1 MRHDSGNISQWGVSS
16 VKLQM
21 ELEVLLEVHLQLQS
35 RLSLVHHA
43 SKKTSML
50 VKFHVL
56 YCLLLVL
63 GSATLNQL
71 SCEVES
77 SSVGTEIGFNLFSFY
92 LHFPCV
98 YSYFNLGTISYF
110 SFNLQHSLGTESLF
124 FILSKPF
131 TAM

>member
-71 SCEVES
+71 SCEVER

-92 LHFPCV
+92 LHFPFV
-98 YSYFNLGTISYF
+98 SILIS
-110 SFNLQHSLGTESLF
+110 
-124 FILSKPF
+124 I
-131 TAM
+131 

>member
-1 MRHDSGNISQWGVSS
+1 MELISIDISFRMRLVCGNVSQWGVSS

-21 ELEVLLEVHLQLQS
+21 ELEVLLEVHLQL
-35 RLSLVHHA
+35 
-43 SKKTSML
+43 
-50 VKFHVL
+50 
-56 YCLLLVL
+56 
-63 GSATLNQL
+63 QL

-110 SFNLQHSLGTESLF
+110 SFNLQHSLGTDSLF